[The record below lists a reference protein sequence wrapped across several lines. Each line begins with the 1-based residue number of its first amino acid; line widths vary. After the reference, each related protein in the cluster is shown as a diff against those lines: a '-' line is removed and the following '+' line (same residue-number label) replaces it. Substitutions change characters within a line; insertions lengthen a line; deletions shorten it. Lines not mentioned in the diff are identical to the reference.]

1 MPLTQLDLKRIDFPF
16 DLGDRLV
23 ESGLTEFAEFVYRL
37 NDGSRTDPELQKKQ
51 PFGIFPVGYVVSRGI
66 EVPAALDAQV
76 LTLILSIA
84 QARRTADGTL
94 ADSIDDNSG
103 VGDHG
108 DDVDDGDAA
117 ARQLVFKATLVSD
130 KFSYEVVDRSIAD
143 AYKRLLAHVAE
154 EHGGQV
160 GASVPIPVALGAY
173 GLTNKHVK
181 ALLESMPGVDDCSAY
196 HMCFCLVSSSS
207 R

>member
-1 MPLTQLDLKRIDFPF
+1 MAEPLALPHSFGDVIVHALGRI
-16 DLGDRLV
+16 
-23 ESGLTEFAEFVYRL
+23 
-37 NDGSRTDPELQKKQ
+37 DPELQKKQ

-130 KFSYEVVDRSIAD
+130 KFS
-143 AYKRLLAHVAE
+143 
-154 EHGGQV
+154 
-160 GASVPIPVALGAY
+160 
-173 GLTNKHVK
+173 
-181 ALLESMPGVDDCSAY
+181 
-196 HMCFCLVSSSS
+196 
-207 R
+207 